1 MLMAGIIFTLGEGF
15 RLGSVDFSLSADS
28 NPWYTPVTKKYLLTT
43 TTFIKSPCCTSQSI
57 VVSTNSDIL
66 TMAPKGYEKTKI
78 SSAKGLGD
86 KEVYLVQLPENFD
99 TKKAEFKSN
108 TEVTCQGNSYFVSTS
123 SALADCGILNT
134 DKSGKLI
141 PSDVKLDG
149 LLSFTKKVS
158 VPKVDY
164 EKVIHAKPL
173 VPQKKDLRM
182 RHFPTGYGPESYGV
196 DTTER
201 KKSANEDK
209 ESSNEIAHPKKHKQ
223 PKEPKEPKE
232 SVSKDSKKHKHS
244 RDADADA
251 GSDKPAKKQKK
262 NNDEKKS
269 KKHKSKE

>member
-1 MLMAGIIFTLGEGF
+1 
-15 RLGSVDFSLSADS
+15 
-28 NPWYTPVTKKYLLTT
+28 
-43 TTFIKSPCCTSQSI
+43 
-57 VVSTNSDIL
+57 
-66 TMAPKGYEKTKI
+66 MAPKGYEKTKI
-78 SSAKGLGD
+78 STAKGLGD

-134 DKSGKLI
+134 DKDGRLT

-149 LLSFTKKVS
+149 LLSFTKKVN

-164 EKVIHAKPL
+164 EKVTHAKPL

-196 DTTER
+196 DTTEQ
-201 KKSANEDK
+201 KKTVDGDQESGKDTTHSKEHKETK
-209 ESSNEIAHPKKHKQ
+209 ESK
-223 PKEPKEPKE
+223 PKE
-232 SVSKDSKKHKHS
+232 SKKHKHS
-244 RDADADA
+244 RDADS

-262 NNDEKKS
+262 NSDDKKS